1 MGWVSPHARNI
12 NGCVPRRMGRNPRRD
27 EEEAKLHVEN
37 SSGGLGQRKPQL
49 LPTVTSVGFHEVIP

>member
-1 MGWVSPHARNI
+1 
-12 NGCVPRRMGRNPRRD
+12 MGRNPRRD